1 MFRTMSDIRLV
12 LYKDNRVPRS
22 IALTT
27 RMIYRTM
34 FLSMLGGLML
44 ILSLG
49 TAVRFYLAAR
59 AKTSQTTSAT
69 RAQED
74 PDSLPSN
81 SIEAQNRAL
90 KDEIDQL
97 RSRLQN
103 AAAAQSA
110 PREID
115 KKNPA
120 LALFSPIVV
129 DHTQNQSQVTIA
141 NIKSA
146 KGKDKTSTL
155 TFELHNAHEGE
166 STEKGYIIVLARGE
180 SGLFAYPNA
189 FNSNSP
195 YLIDFEKGETF
206 QVARFRMVN
215 AQFEGDAQHFQILI
229 FTRNG
234 QLLVNTMHEV
244 IAGGT

>member
-1 MFRTMSDIRLV
+1 
-12 LYKDNRVPRS
+12 
-22 IALTT
+22 
-27 RMIYRTM
+27 M
-34 FLSMLGGLML
+34 FLAVLAGLIL

-69 RAQED
+69 HAAFED
-74 PDSLPSN
+74 ESSVPSN

-90 KDEIDQL
+90 KDEVDQL

-129 DHTQNQSQVTIA
+129 DRTQNQNQVTIA

-180 SGLFAYPNA
+180 AGLYAYPNA
-189 FNSNSP
+189 FNATSP
-195 YLIDFEKGETF
+195 YLVDFEKGETF
-206 QVARFRMVN
+206 QVARFRAVN
-215 AQFEGDAQHFQILI
+215 AQFQGDAQHFQILI

-234 QLLVNTMHEV
+234 QLLINTMHEV
-244 IAGGT
+244 DSSGT